1 MKIRKFVQLILSAI
15 LGLMGCSECAVE
27 EYGCPSAD
35 FEMKGKVV
43 NEKGEAMPECNSPR
57 KISSECSGNVL
68 RSLVIHGEGAVRY
81 EEAFDGCNSGGTP

>member
-1 MKIRKFVQLILSAI
+1 MAGVRSLP
-15 LGLMGCSECAVE
+15 LGSV
-27 EYGCPSAD
+27 PI
-35 FEMKGKVV
+35 
-43 NEKGEAMPECNSPR
+43 PECNSPR